1 MAAAPTTPAPSSIA
15 TARLRRTG
23 SARTTSSFITVI
35 VAYCLHMTDP
45 APARQAPDARYVT
58 VVTWLG
64 RQPEVPGAVTR
75 PSAVCSLLRPCADA
89 PKHIPIVRTP
99 SSGERMVTGSAALT
113 TSTPVLSDA
122 ALVERIA
129 ALGDRAALA
138 ELDARHGMTL
148 YAIAYTLLLNPDAA
162 DVTVAATLR
171 EAWRR
176 AASFNAREQT
186 AGRWLA
192 ELARKAAR
200 DQLRRSAM
208 PAGGPPTRRRSAC
221 A

>member
-1 MAAAPTTPAPSSIA
+1 
-15 TARLRRTG
+15 
-23 SARTTSSFITVI
+23 
-35 VAYCLHMTDP
+35 
-45 APARQAPDARYVT
+45 
-58 VVTWLG
+58 
-64 RQPEVPGAVTR
+64 
-75 PSAVCSLLRPCADA
+75 
-89 PKHIPIVRTP
+89 
-99 SSGERMVTGSAALT
+99 MVTGSGALA

-122 ALVERIA
+122 VLVERIA

-148 YAIAYTLLLNPDAA
+148 YAIVYTLLLNPDAA

>member
-1 MAAAPTTPAPSSIA
+1 M
-15 TARLRRTG
+15 RRTE
-23 SARTTSSFITVI
+23 SVKLA
-35 VAYCLHMTDP
+35 CLSCDRRH
-45 APARQAPDARYVT
+45 
-58 VVTWLG
+58 
-64 RQPEVPGAVTR
+64 AVTR
-75 PSAVCSLLRPCADA
+75 PSMVCSLMTDVCGV
-89 PKHIPIVRTP
+89 PKHIPIMRTRH
-99 SSGERMVTGSAALT
+99 SGERMVTGSRAIAT
-113 TSTPVLSDA
+113 PMPVLSDA

-138 ELDARHGMTL
+138 ELDARYGMTL

-192 ELARKAAR
+192 GLARKAAQ
-200 DQLRRSAM
+200 DQLRRRALSSAY
-208 PAGGPPTRRRSAC
+208 A
-221 A
+221 

>member
-1 MAAAPTTPAPSSIA
+1 
-15 TARLRRTG
+15 
-23 SARTTSSFITVI
+23 
-35 VAYCLHMTDP
+35 
-45 APARQAPDARYVT
+45 
-58 VVTWLG
+58 
-64 RQPEVPGAVTR
+64 
-75 PSAVCSLLRPCADA
+75 
-89 PKHIPIVRTP
+89 
-99 SSGERMVTGSAALT
+99 MVTGSGALT

-122 ALVERIA
+122 VLVERIA

-138 ELDARHGMTL
+138 ELDARYGMTL

-162 DVTVAATLR
+162 DVAVAATLR

-200 DQLRRSAM
+200 DQIRRSAM
-208 PAGGPPTRRRSAC
+208 SAGGPPTRRRSAC

>member
-1 MAAAPTTPAPSSIA
+1 
-15 TARLRRTG
+15 
-23 SARTTSSFITVI
+23 
-35 VAYCLHMTDP
+35 
-45 APARQAPDARYVT
+45 
-58 VVTWLG
+58 
-64 RQPEVPGAVTR
+64 
-75 PSAVCSLLRPCADA
+75 
-89 PKHIPIVRTP
+89 
-99 SSGERMVTGSAALT
+99 MVTGSGALT
-113 TSTPVLSDA
+113 TSKPILSDA
-122 ALVERIA
+122 VLVERIA

-208 PAGGPPTRRRSAC
+208 PAGGSPTRRRSAC
-221 A
+221 S

>member
-1 MAAAPTTPAPSSIA
+1 
-15 TARLRRTG
+15 
-23 SARTTSSFITVI
+23 
-35 VAYCLHMTDP
+35 
-45 APARQAPDARYVT
+45 
-58 VVTWLG
+58 
-64 RQPEVPGAVTR
+64 
-75 PSAVCSLLRPCADA
+75 
-89 PKHIPIVRTP
+89 
-99 SSGERMVTGSAALT
+99 MVTGSGALT

-122 ALVERIA
+122 VLVERIA

-171 EAWRR
+171 DAWRR

-186 AGRWLA
+186 VGRWLA
-192 ELARKAAR
+192 ELTRKAAR
-200 DQLRRSAM
+200 DQLRRAAM
-208 PAGGPPTRRRSAC
+208 SPGGLPTRRRSVC